1 MAKGAIRDEQVEVN
15 CSPEQIE
22 VGGPFVGIEI
32 HHSSPLLNRISFF
45 YPVANSID
53 LSTDYWR
60 RDQYRVMFLGL
71 RIGNKPKEWIGL
83 EPFDCQLTPYSVGF
97 QKRDDEKT
105 VEIAYRFCHSKPA
118 MVAEIEITNNST
130 EVEPFE
136 VYTHLE
142 LSLRTC
148 HTYAHK
154 DKAWTELDDT
164 RGTVYANFDDRETG
178 DARVFV
184 ANAGERPASVT
195 TNDETIGLPL
205 AEENWWMSK
214 AADLPGEI
222 VDRVSPK
229 RPVAA
234 FVYKKNLA
242 PRQKMAIIQI
252 IGSCRVGEGRDIVG
266 YLLGH
271 HEQESD
277 RYEEYVLNKAHRGGV
292 METGDG
298 SLDRSVTWAK
308 AILAVNAHY
317 LDGEIVPMPCPAE
330 YNFLFAH
337 DVLVTDLA
345 AVNFDIARVRKD
357 LEYIVKHANPE
368 GVVPH
373 AYYWKDDRYVTEF
386 AAPDDW
392 IHLWFIL
399 LSASYLRHSQDVET
413 LEVLYPSIAKSIEQ
427 ALVNRKED
435 LIWAHYPDWWDIG
448 SSFGPRSYMTI
459 LTIRALREF
468 NYISATLGKKAT
480 ELPLNE
486 ELASRMQRQLG
497 ERLWDK
503 DSNYLINYYE
513 DGSMDKHTYT
523 GSLLAAHFGLLET
536 SRMVVLVQTARRNLL
551 DERVGVRNVFPADF
565 HMLTD
570 YLKLKRNEVGEPFFY
585 ANGGIWPHGNAWYA
599 LALISIGEKA
609 EALRFVKGTMTAEG
623 IMNSPNGQP
632 AMYEYRNG
640 NKQDPSAYGKVDKPQ
655 FLWAAGWYLYC
666 LYRLFGARE
675 NEWNIAFDPYLPE
688 GQRMSQYSLLAGG
701 RDMTV
706 TVTGSGHCVKSVK
719 YGGEIYPSTV
729 IPEEPPA
736 GDEIKIVLGT
746 PELPYV
752 AHTGAIL
759 LSSRFDKAER
769 SLILNLK
776 AFGGH
781 YNETTI
787 VSPWK
792 PRSVSINGAELN
804 KGWRFSR
811 NEGIYEVKIGFVHES
826 APDVVV
832 VRF

>member
-298 SLDRSVTWAK
+298 SLDRSVSWAK

-792 PRSVSINGAELN
+792 PQSVSINGAKLN

>member
-1 MAKGAIRDEQVEVN
+1 
-15 CSPEQIE
+15 
-22 VGGPFVGIEI
+22 
-32 HHSSPLLNRISFF
+32 
-45 YPVANSID
+45 
-53 LSTDYWR
+53 
-60 RDQYRVMFLGL
+60 MFLGL

-97 QKRDDEKT
+97 QKHDDEKA
-105 VEIAYRFCHSKPA
+105 VGIAYRFCHSKPA
-118 MVAEIEITNNST
+118 MIAEIEITNTSA
-130 EVEPFE
+130 EAKPFE

-142 LSLRTC
+142 LSLRTS
-148 HTYAHK
+148 HTYANK
-154 DKAWTELDDT
+154 DRAWTELDGV
-164 RGTVYANFDDRETG
+164 GTVYALFDDHETG
-178 DARVFV
+178 NAQVFV
-184 ANAGERPASVT
+184 ANAGEQPASFT
-195 TNDETIGLPL
+195 TNGETVGLPP
-205 AEENWWMSK
+205 ARDNWWMSK

-222 VDRVSPK
+222 IDRATPK

-234 FVYKKNLA
+234 FVYRKNLA
-242 PRQKMAIIQI
+242 PQQKMTIIQI
-252 IGSCRVGEGRDIVG
+252 IGSCRAGEGRDIVG

-271 HEQESD
+271 YEQESD

-292 METGDG
+292 METGDS
-298 SLDRSVTWAK
+298 SLDHSVAWAM

-330 YNFLFAH
+330 YNFLFTH

-357 LEYIVKHANPE
+357 LEYIVKHANSE

-386 AAPDDW
+386 APPDDW

-413 LEVLYPSIAKSIEQ
+413 LELLYPSVAKSIEQ
-427 ALVNRKED
+427 ALINKKED
-435 LIWAHYPDWWDIG
+435 LIWAHSPDWWDIG

-468 NYISATLGKKAT
+468 IYISTTLGKKVA

-486 ELASRMQRQLG
+486 ELASRMQRQLD
-497 ERLWDK
+497 EKLWDK
-503 DSNYLINYYE
+503 DSNYLINHYE
-513 DGSMDKHTYT
+513 DGSVDKHTYT
-523 GSLLAAHFGLLET
+523 GSLLAANFGLLET
-536 SRMVVLVQTARRNLL
+536 NRMAALVQTARRNLL

-570 YLKLKRNEVGEPFFY
+570 YLKLKRNEVGEPFVY

-599 LALISIGEKA
+599 LALVSVGEKA
-609 EALRFVKGTMTAEG
+609 EALRFIKDTMTLDG

-666 LYRLFGARE
+666 LSRLFGVRE

-688 GQRMSQYSLLAGG
+688 GQRMSGYGLLAGG

-706 TVTGSGHCVKSVK
+706 TVTGSGRYIKSVK
-719 YGGEIYPSTV
+719 YGGEIYPSAV

-736 GDEIKIVLGT
+736 GDEIEIVLGA

-752 AHTGAIL
+752 AHTSAIL
-759 LSSRFDKAER
+759 LSSRFDRTER
-769 SLILNLK
+769 SLVLSLK
-776 AFGGH
+776 AFRGH
-781 YNETTI
+781 YNETT
-787 VSPWK
+787 VLSPWEH
-792 PRSVSINGAELN
+792 RSVSINGTKLN
-804 KGWRFSR
+804 KGWSFSR
-811 NEGIYEVKIGFVHES
+811 SEGIYEAKIGFVHES
-826 APDVVV
+826 TQVTVMV
-832 VRF
+832 HF

>member
-298 SLDRSVTWAK
+298 SLDRSVSWAK

-609 EALRFVKGTMTAEG
+609 EALRFVKGTMTPEG

-792 PRSVSINGAELN
+792 PQSVSINGAKLN